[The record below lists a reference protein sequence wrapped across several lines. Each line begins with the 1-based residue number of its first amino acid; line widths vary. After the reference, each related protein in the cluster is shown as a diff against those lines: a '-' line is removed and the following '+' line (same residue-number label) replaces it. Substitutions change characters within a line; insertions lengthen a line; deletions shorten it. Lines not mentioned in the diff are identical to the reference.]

1 MSSIG
6 GNARRGTFFFLI
18 PETVMSASLCVVPDS
33 VSARSSRRLSVH
45 EVKCRVKSHEWVN
58 GQYRLLV
65 LAAPTSVLDCEPGQ
79 FFHLLC
85 PQRDRLQPYLRR
97 PMSIYSYDRA
107 ERELAFLYK
116 VAGIGTGAMAELE
129 QDEFLDIVGPLGQ
142 GFEIK
147 PEWRRPLLLA
157 RGVGLAT
164 LAPLARKCARLG
176 RPLTAICSARSP
188 ELLMSTDLFRSF
200 GAEVITVTD
209 AEGNSGVESLT
220 LLIEDLIRSR
230 GIDAFF
236 TCGSARLMRML
247 QAIGARHGIGGEVA
261 LEQHMACGIGMCQA
275 CVRPFRRD
283 GDAVNLRVC
292 REGPVFD
299 LQEVL

>member
-1 MSSIG
+1 
-6 GNARRGTFFFLI
+6 
-18 PETVMSASLCVVPDS
+18 MSASLSAVSDS
-33 VSARSSRRLSVH
+33 APTAVAGHRTVH
-45 EVKCRVKSHEWVN
+45 EVNCRVKRHEWVN

-65 LAAPTSVLDCEPGQ
+65 LSAPRSVLDCRPGQ

-85 PQRDRLQPYLRR
+85 PQTDRFRPYFRR

-107 ERELAFLYK
+107 NGELSFLYK
-116 VAGIGTGAMAELE
+116 VAGEGTGALVGLE
-129 QDEFLDIVGPLGQ
+129 TGGLLNIVGPLGQ
-142 GFEIK
+142 GFKIR
-147 PEWRRPLLLA
+147 PEWRRPLLVA

-164 LAPLARKCARLG
+164 LAPLAQECARLK

-188 ELLMSTDLFRSF
+188 DLLMSTDLFRSF

-209 AEGNSGVESLT
+209 AEGNSDTERLT
-220 LLIEDLIRSR
+220 PLIEGLIRSR

-247 QAIGARHGIGGEVA
+247 QEIGARHGIGGQVA

-275 CVRPFRRD
+275 CVRPFKRKAA
-283 GDAVNLRVC
+283 AVNLRVC

>member
-1 MSSIG
+1 M
-6 GNARRGTFFFLI
+6 
-18 PETVMSASLCVVPDS
+18 PASPCVIPDS
-33 VSARSSRRLSVH
+33 VANSAPRRPSIH
-45 EVKCRVKSHEWVN
+45 EVECLVKAHEWVN

-65 LAAPTSVLDCEPGQ
+65 LSVPRSVLDCKPGQ

-85 PQRDRLQPYLRR
+85 PQTDRFQPYLRR

-107 ERELAFLYK
+107 KCELAFLYK
-116 VAGIGTGAMAELE
+116 VAGAGTGSLAGRKAGDVLN
-129 QDEFLDIVGPLGQ
+129 IVGPLGR
-142 GFEIK
+142 GFEI
-147 PEWRRPLLLA
+147 RPAWHRSLLLA

-164 LAPLARKCARLG
+164 LAPLALECARLG
-176 RPLTAICSARSP
+176 RPLTAISSARSP
-188 ELLMSTDLFRSF
+188 DLLMSTDLFRSF

-209 AEGNSGVESLT
+209 AEGNSDVESLT
-220 LLIEDLIRSR
+220 PLIESLIRSR

-236 TCGSARLMRML
+236 TCGSARLLRML
-247 QAIGARHGIGGEVA
+247 QEIGARHGIGGQVA

-283 GDAVNLRVC
+283 DGAVNLRVC

-299 LQEVL
+299 LQDVL

>member
-1 MSSIG
+1 VE
-6 GNARRGTFFFLI
+6 A
-18 PETVMSASLCVVPDS
+18 
-33 VSARSSRRLSVH
+33 
-45 EVKCRVKSHEWVN
+45 RVKTHEWVN
-58 GQYRLLV
+58 SQYRLLV
-65 LAAPTSVLDCEPGQ
+65 LKAPASVLDCKPGQ

-85 PQRDRLQPYLRR
+85 PQTNRFQPYLRR
-97 PMSIYSYDRA
+97 PMSIYSYIQT
-107 ERELAFLYK
+107 EGELSFLYK
-116 VAGIGTGAMAELE
+116 VAGTGTGAMAELE
-129 QDEFLDIVGPLGQ
+129 TGDFLNIVGPLGR

-147 PEWRRPLLLA
+147 SEWRRPLLLA

-164 LAPLARKCARLG
+164 LAPLARECVRLG

-209 AEGNSGVESLT
+209 KEGSSGVESLT
-220 LLIEDLIRSR
+220 PLIEGLIHSRS
-230 GIDAFF
+230 IDAFF
-236 TCGSARLMRML
+236 TCGSARVMRVL
-247 QAIGARHGIGGEVA
+247 QEIGARHGIGGQVA

-283 GDAVNLRVC
+283 GGAVNLRVC